1 MEAALRGEGVGFTDN
16 LGGSITAMLAKIQV
30 YKPTG
35 SDFAATQMNN
45 AALASAGQMAAA
57 QQLYSSSTQRIQGLQ
72 QLNRS
77 SAAPP
82 LASMAVIY
90 FVFMGWRVARGDLQL
105 VHYFTVHMAKLGF
118 IFYLA
123 CNLTVFNKWIVSLFQ
138 LGIANAMTTAIAP
151 SGSSTATT
159 VNSVAGVAL
168 TAWSQAGTFDVSTR
182 VVAFL
187 SVLDGG
193 IGLVLCA
200 VVYLISR
207 FLLAIVV
214 ILGPVAIACAMF
226 SSTRP
231 IFERWI
237 GKGISLIILQV
248 AAIITMQVVFSG
260 DQTFMAALN
269 PSSGTPDLP
278 TKLWNLMS
286 MSI

>member
-1 MEAALRGEGVGFTDN
+1 
-16 LGGSITAMLAKIQV
+16 
-30 YKPTG
+30 
-35 SDFAATQMNN
+35 
-45 AALASAGQMAAA
+45 
-57 QQLYSSSTQRIQGLQ
+57 
-72 QLNRS
+72 
-77 SAAPP
+77 
-82 LASMAVIY
+82 
-90 FVFMGWRVARGDLQL
+90 
-105 VHYFTVHMAKLGF
+105 
-118 IFYLA
+118 
-123 CNLTVFNKWIVSLFQ
+123 
-138 LGIANAMTTAIAP
+138 
-151 SGSSTATT
+151 
-159 VNSVAGVAL
+159 
-168 TAWSQAGTFDVSTR
+168 